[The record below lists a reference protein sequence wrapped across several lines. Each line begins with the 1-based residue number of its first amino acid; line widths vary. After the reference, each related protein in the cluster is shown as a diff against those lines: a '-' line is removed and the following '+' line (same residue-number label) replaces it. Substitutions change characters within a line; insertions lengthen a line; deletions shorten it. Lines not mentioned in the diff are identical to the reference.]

1 MTPPLGIRS
10 HYRRVTH
17 RQLTLW
23 NISVDLIAKIKAE
36 REAEVRVFYHFCGVS
51 LPMYSHNT
59 RS

>member
-1 MTPPLGIRS
+1 M
-10 HYRRVTH
+10 H

-36 REAEVRVFYHFCGVS
+36 READVRVFYHFCGVP